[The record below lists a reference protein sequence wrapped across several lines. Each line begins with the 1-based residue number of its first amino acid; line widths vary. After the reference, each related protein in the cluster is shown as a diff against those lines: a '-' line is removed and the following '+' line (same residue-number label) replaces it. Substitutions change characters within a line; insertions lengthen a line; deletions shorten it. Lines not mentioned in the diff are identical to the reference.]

1 LRTTKDCAGTEASSG
16 RLPADGSGSQ
26 PSSRFAASIRKH
38 VGPDSSPRAESGAAM
53 VEMAFIFGILVMLL
67 VGVVTSAIAF
77 GQKNQIEN
85 AAREAS
91 RFAATLAPDPI
102 TGIDNAWLEA
112 VRNVAQEAAQGNL
125 DAGVEGQ
132 HICVAHFGS
141 SGWQRLRQDDGGAP
155 VPGTEPCY
163 SDGLSDPRVQVETG
177 RDTEINAAFFSVD
190 ISLVAPATARY
201 ERVE

>member
-1 LRTTKDCAGTEASSG
+1 
-16 RLPADGSGSQ
+16 
-26 PSSRFAASIRKH
+26 
-38 VGPDSSPRAESGAAM
+38 
-53 VEMAFIFGILVMLL
+53 MAFIFSLLVMLL

-91 RFAATLAPDPI
+91 RYAATLAPDPV

-112 VRNVAQEAAQGNL
+112 VRNVAQEAAHGNL
-125 DAGVEGQ
+125 DSGVEGQ

-141 SGWQRLRQDDGGAP
+141 SGWQRLVQDDGGAA
-155 VPGTEPCY
+155 VPGTAPCY
-163 SDGLSDPRVQVETG
+163 PDGLSDPRVQVETG
-177 RDTEINAAFFSVD
+177 RDTEINAAFFSFD